1 LIDQVLQNWPLIIAL
16 LAVGGVAGL
25 TAGLF
30 GIGGGAV
37 MVPALYYAFSELG
50 VPDDIVM
57 HCAVATSAA
66 VIILNAFRSTRA
78 HHAKE
83 AVDMSLVWP
92 KSKWWQS
99 YGLWIGVGAFAA
111 AIWIAPRLSSD
122 LLTRLFAAIAIL
134 VALQFIFGK
143 PNLVF
148 RNTVPGGAA
157 PMLAGGSVGVLSS
170 LMGIGGG
177 SLSVPLLTLCGL
189 PIHRAIGTAAA
200 FGLFIAVPA
209 TVGFVLS
216 GWGIS
221 GRPFGSLGY
230 VNGLGFALITL
241 ASWPMVPL
249 GAKIAHRLDATLL
262 RRIFGICLAFVAL
275 NMARKTGL
283 F

>member
-1 LIDQVLQNWPLIIAL
+1 MDLILANWPLILAL

-66 VIILNAFRSTRA
+66 VIILNALRSTRA
-78 HHAKE
+78 HHAKN

-92 KSKWWQS
+92 RPKWWQS
-99 YGLWIGVGAFAA
+99 YGLWIGIGAFAA
-111 AIWIAPRLSSD
+111 AIWIAPRLSGD
-122 LLTRLFAAIAIL
+122 VLTRLFAVIALL
-134 VALQFIFGK
+134 VSLQFIFGK
-143 PNLVF
+143 PSFVV
-148 RNTVPGGAA
+148 RQTVPRGPA
-157 PMLAGGSVGVLSS
+157 PLVVGGSVGILSS

-177 SLSVPLLTLCGL
+177 SLSVPLLTLCGVS
-189 PIHRAIGTAAA
+189 IHRAIGTAAA
-200 FGLFIAVPA
+200 FGLFISVPA
-209 TVGFVLS
+209 ALGFILS
-216 GWGIS
+216 GWGIT

-241 ASWPMVPL
+241 AAWPMVPL
-249 GAKIAHRLDATLL
+249 GAKLAHKMDASLL
-262 RRIFGICLAFVAL
+262 RRVFGICLALVAV

>member
-1 LIDQVLQNWPLIIAL
+1 MDFILQNWLPILAL
-16 LAVGGVAGL
+16 LAVGGIAGL

-37 MVPALYYAFSELG
+37 MVPALYYAFSALG
-50 VPDDIVM
+50 VVEEIVM

-78 HHAKE
+78 HHAKD

-92 KSKWWQS
+92 WPKWWQS
-99 YGLWIGVGAFAA
+99 YGVWIGVGAFAA
-111 AIWIAPRLSSD
+111 AIWIAPRLSGD
-122 LLTRLFAAIAIL
+122 VLTRLFAVIAL
-134 VALQFIFGK
+134 FVSLQFIFGK
-143 PNLVF
+143 PSFVLRQN
-148 RNTVPGGAA
+148 VPRGPA
-157 PMLAGGSVGVLSS
+157 PILAGGGVGILSS

-177 SLSVPLLTLCGL
+177 SLSVPLLTLCGI

-209 TVGFVLS
+209 TIGFVLS
-216 GWGIS
+216 GWGVG

-230 VNGLGFALITL
+230 VNGLGFSLITL
-241 ASWPMVPL
+241 SAWPMVPL
-249 GAKIAHRLDATLL
+249 GAKLGHKMDATVL
-262 RRIFGICLAFVAL
+262 RRIFGVCLALVAI

>member
-1 LIDQVLQNWPLIIAL
+1 VDLVLQNWPLILAL

-25 TAGLF
+25 TAGMF

-78 HHAKE
+78 HHTKE

-92 KSKWWQS
+92 QEKWWQS
-99 YGLWIGVGAFAA
+99 YGVWIGVGAFAA

-122 LLTRLFAAIAIL
+122 VLTRLFAAVAVL

-143 PNLVF
+143 PSFVL
-148 RNTVPGGAA
+148 RSSVPRGPA
-157 PMLAGGSVGVLSS
+157 PVLAGGSVGILSS

-177 SLSVPLLTLCGL
+177 SLSVPLLSLCGV
-189 PIHRAIGTAAA
+189 PIHRAIGTAAT

-209 TVGFVLS
+209 TIGFILS
-216 GWGIS
+216 GWGVA

-230 VNGLGFALITL
+230 VNGLGFALITV
-241 ASWPMVPL
+241 AAWPIVPF
-249 GAKIAHRLDATLL
+249 GAKLAHRLDATLL
-262 RRIFGICLAFVAL
+262 RRIFGICLALVAL

>member
-1 LIDQVLQNWPLIIAL
+1 VQLILENWPLIIAL
-16 LAVGGVAGL
+16 LAVGSVAGL

-50 VPDDIVM
+50 VSEDIVI
-57 HCAVATSAA
+57 HCSVATSAA
-66 VIILNAFRSTRA
+66 VIILNATRSTRA
-78 HHAKE
+78 HHRKG

-99 YGLWIGVGAFAA
+99 YGVWIGIGAFAA
-111 AIWIAPRLSSD
+111 ATWIAPRLSSD
-122 LLTRLFAAIAIL
+122 ELTRLFAIIAFL
-134 VALQFIFGK
+134 VSLQFIFGK
-143 PNLVF
+143 PSFVL
-148 RNTVPGGAA
+148 RETVPRGPA
-157 PMLAGGSVGVLSS
+157 PLLAGGGVGVLSS

-177 SLSVPLLTLCGL
+177 SLSVPLLTLCGV

-209 TVGFVLS
+209 TLGFILS
-216 GWGIS
+216 GWS
-221 GRPFGSLGY
+221 VPNRPFGSLGY
-230 VNGLGFALITL
+230 VNGLGFALITI
-241 ASWPMVPL
+241 AAWPMVPF
-249 GAKIAHRLDATLL
+249 GAKLAHKMDATLL
-262 RRIFGICLAFVAL
+262 RRIFGICLALIAF

>member
-1 LIDQVLQNWPLIIAL
+1 MDIILQNWPLIVTLI
-16 LAVGGVAGL
+16 AVGSIAGL

-37 MVPALYYAFSELG
+37 MVPALYYAFSALG
-50 VPDDIVM
+50 VAEAIVM

-66 VIILNAFRSTRA
+66 VIIINAFRSTRA
-78 HHAKE
+78 HHAKD

-92 KSKWWQS
+92 RPKWWQS
-99 YGLWIGVGAFAA
+99 YGLWIGVGAFVA
-111 AIWIAPRLSSD
+111 AIWIAPRLSGD
-122 LLTRLFAAIAIL
+122 VLTRLFAAIAFF
-134 VALQFIFGK
+134 VSLQFIFGK
-143 PNLVF
+143 PTFLL
-148 RNTVPGGAA
+148 RQTVPRGPA
-157 PMLAGGSVGVLSS
+157 PILAGGGVGVLSS

-177 SLSVPLLTLCGL
+177 SLSVPLLTLCGV

-200 FGLFIAVPA
+200 FGLYIAVPA
-209 TVGFVLS
+209 TIGFIVS
-216 GWGIS
+216 GWGVG

-241 ASWPMVPL
+241 SAWPMVPL
-249 GAKIAHRLDATLL
+249 GAKLAHKMDATLL
-262 RRIFGICLAFVAL
+262 RRIFGLCLALVAI

>member
-1 LIDQVLQNWPLIIAL
+1 
-16 LAVGGVAGL
+16 
-25 TAGLF
+25 
-30 GIGGGAV
+30 
-37 MVPALYYAFSELG
+37 
-50 VPDDIVM
+50 
-57 HCAVATSAA
+57 

-78 HHAKE
+78 HHAKD

-92 KSKWWQS
+92 RSKWWQS

-122 LLTRLFAAIAIL
+122 ALTRLFAVIAIF

-143 PNLVF
+143 PSFVL
-148 RNTVPGGAA
+148 RGSVPRGPA
-157 PMLAGGSVGVLSS
+157 PMLAGGGVGILSS

-177 SLSVPLLTLCGL
+177 SLSVPLLSLCGVS
-189 PIHRAIGTAAA
+189 IHRAIGTAAA

-209 TVGFVLS
+209 TLGFFFS
-216 GWGIS
+216 GWGIA

-230 VNGLGFALITL
+230 VNGLGFALIAL
-241 ASWPMVPL
+241 AAWPMVPL
-249 GAKIAHRLDATLL
+249 GAKLAHKLDAVLL
-262 RRIFGICLAFVAL
+262 RRIFGICLALVAL